1 MPEPSTFS
9 IDNRERT
16 DTLANNGNP
25 WRAVTDTVMGGLS
38 QAALR
43 ATIAAGKPCL
53 HLSGQV
59 SLANNGGFVQA
70 SLDLGTDGLL
80 DASGFDGIEIEVYG
94 NNESYNVHLRTA
106 DTQLVWQSYRHS
118 FTASAHWQTL
128 RIPFTAFVPH
138 RIQLAL
144 NTRQLRR
151 IGIVAIGRKMQA
163 DICFRGLALYR
174 TNPGRQETLPR

>member
-1 MPEPSTFS
+1 MPETSTFS
-9 IDNRERT
+9 LDNRER
-16 DTLANNGNP
+16 DDAFANQGKP
-25 WRAVTDTVMGGLS
+25 WRAVTDTVMGGIS
-38 QAALR
+38 QAALH
-43 ATIAAGKPCL
+43 ATMVDGKPCL
-53 HLSGQV
+53 RLSGEV
-59 SLANNGGFVQA
+59 RLENNGGFVQA

-80 DASGFDGIEIEVYG
+80 DASGFDGIEIEVCG
-94 NNESYNVHLRTA
+94 NNDRYNLHLRTA
-106 DTQLVWQSYRHS
+106 DTQRVWQSYRHS
-118 FTASAHWQTL
+118 FTAGAHWQTL

-174 TNPGRQETLPR
+174 TNLVAQKTLPR